1 MDQVSEIKEKQE
13 KEKRIIQY
21 LSQDIFLNMDLSLS
35 VNYILRMTIDMA
47 AKLEFDHVNKAFCS
61 EVKRCLKNMS
71 QFLKLYQGDNKTIL
85 NVKKTMLKRV
95 NALLERNPF
104 KTTAVL

>member
-1 MDQVSEIKEKQE
+1 LDQVSEIKEKQE

-71 QFLKLYQGDNKTIL
+71 QFLKLYQGDN
-85 NVKKTMLKRV
+85 
-95 NALLERNPF
+95 NALCRLMKVKSKLVQFE
-104 KTTAVL
+104 K